1 MLKKPVIGV
10 TPSQQNGNKEYK
22 LNKSYFDAVMAAGGL
37 PVMLASTVDKDL
49 IRSYLKN
56 IDGLLLSGGID
67 INPINY
73 SKDNSEIPGNFNS
86 ERDIFEIEILKEASE
101 KNLPILG
108 ICRGCQLINVAS
120 GGTLIQ
126 DIYEFDSNC
135 YLHKPEKIRSH
146 LVHSI
151 KLKDNSILSRT
162 TDQKEIMVNSIH
174 HQAVDQIGS
183 DLNVTGI
190 SDDGIIES
198 IENAKKEFL
207 IGVQWH
213 PEEIINETNSAFKLF
228 KEFIKACSE

>member
-22 LNKSYFDAVMAAGGL
+22 LNKAYFDAVMAAGGL

-67 INPINY
+67 IDPINY

-135 YLHKPEKIRSH
+135 YPHKPEQMRSH
-146 LVHSI
+146 LAHSI